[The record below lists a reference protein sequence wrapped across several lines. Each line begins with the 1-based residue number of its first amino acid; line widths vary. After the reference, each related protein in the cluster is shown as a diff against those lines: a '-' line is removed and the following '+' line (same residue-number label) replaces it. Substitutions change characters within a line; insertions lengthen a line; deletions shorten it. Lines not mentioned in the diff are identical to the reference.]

1 MTVALIPARGGSKRI
16 PGKNIK
22 NFFGKPMIQWSIE
35 ACINTQL
42 FDRIIVST
50 DDDEIAE
57 VAKRCGAEIPFIRP
71 DSIADDYST
80 TTAVVS
86 HAISW
91 LQDRGEKFDLCCC
104 IYATA
109 PFIEPKDIRAGYELI
124 STTDADYVFSI
135 TGFDYPIQRAVRL
148 DSKKYISMVDASFY
162 EKRSQ
167 DLEPFFHD
175 AGQFYWG
182 RAQSWLQE
190 MPIFLSKSLPVII
203 PRYKVQDIDN
213 LEDWYRAELMF
224 KALREDNL

>member
-22 NFFGKPMIQWSIE
+22 NFFGKPMIKWSIE
-35 ACINTQL
+35 ACIDTQL

-50 DDDEIAE
+50 DDHEIAE
-57 VAKRCGAEIPFIRP
+57 VAKRCGAEVPFIRP
-71 DSIADDYST
+71 DNIADDYST

-91 LQDRGEKFDLCCC
+91 LQDRGVKLDLCCC

-109 PFIEPKDIRAGYELI
+109 PFIEPKDIRVGYELI

-135 TGFDYPIQRAVRL
+135 TGFDYPIQRAIRL
-148 DSKKYISMVDASFY
+148 DSEKYISMADASFY
-162 EKRSQ
+162 EKRTQ

-175 AGQFYWG
+175 AGQFYWA
-182 RAQSWLQE
+182 RAI
-190 MPIFLSKSLPVII
+190 MVKRDAYI
-203 PRYKVQDIDN
+203 P
-213 LEDWYRAELMF
+213 
-224 KALREDNL
+224 

>member
-1 MTVALIPARGGSKRI
+1 MKIALIPARGGSKRI
-16 PGKNIK
+16 PKKNIK

-35 ACINTQL
+35 ACIKAQL

-50 DDDEIAE
+50 DDGEIAE
-57 VAKRCGAEIPFIRP
+57 VAKRCGAEVPFIRP
-71 DSIADDYST
+71 DNIADDYST

-86 HAISW
+86 HAIAW
-91 LQDRGEKFDLCCC
+91 LQDSGVKLDLCCC

-109 PFIEPKDIRAGYELI
+109 PFINPQDIRSGYELI

-135 TGFDYPIQRAVRL
+135 TGFDYPIQRAIRL

-182 RAQSWLQE
+182 RPRSWLE
-190 MPIFLSKSLPVII
+190 ERPIFLSKSLPVII
-203 PRYKVQDIDN
+203 PKDRVQDIDD
-213 LEDWYRAELMF
+213 LEDWHRAELMF
-224 KALREDNL
+224 EALLKSK